1 MQFEPASQ
9 PEAGEF
15 RTALIDSCGAVSR
28 AVEKYEEEKSPSSLD
43 SLLYH
48 SNRLYRLLL
57 ASSGEEEL
65 EQVGRSISLLLE
77 LEELLGDS
85 SHSASS
91 VRRHSPRGRGRP
103 KFDICKEQIEH
114 LLKLNF
120 SCLKIASL
128 LGVSLRTLRRRMTD
142 YDLSVTG
149 LYSDI
154 NDRDLKG
161 VVREIQSSFP
171 NCGYRMMDGHLR
183 LRGIRV
189 TQARI
194 RNCMH
199 AVDPEGVALRWRQ
212 AIQRRKYRVAG
223 PLALWHIDGNHKL
236 IRYVYIILPPL

>member
-65 EQVGRSISLLLE
+65 EQVGRSISLLME

-120 SCLKIASL
+120 SCLKIAYL
-128 LGVSLRTLRRRMTD
+128 
-142 YDLSVTG
+142 
-149 LYSDI
+149 
-154 NDRDLKG
+154 
-161 VVREIQSSFP
+161 
-171 NCGYRMMDGHLR
+171 
-183 LRGIRV
+183 
-189 TQARI
+189 
-194 RNCMH
+194 
-199 AVDPEGVALRWRQ
+199 
-212 AIQRRKYRVAG
+212 
-223 PLALWHIDGNHKL
+223 
-236 IRYVYIILPPL
+236 

>member
-1 MQFEPASQ
+1 
-9 PEAGEF
+9 
-15 RTALIDSCGAVSR
+15 
-28 AVEKYEEEKSPSSLD
+28 
-43 SLLYH
+43 
-48 SNRLYRLLL
+48 
-57 ASSGEEEL
+57 
-65 EQVGRSISLLLE
+65 
-77 LEELLGDS
+77 
-85 SHSASS
+85 
-91 VRRHSPRGRGRP
+91 
-103 KFDICKEQIEH
+103 
-114 LLKLNF
+114 
-120 SCLKIASL
+120 
-128 LGVSLRTLRRRMTD
+128 MTD

-154 NDRDLKG
+154 NDPDLKK

-212 AIQRRKYRVAG
+212 GIQCMKYRVAG
-223 PLALWHIDGNHKL
+223 PLALWHINGNHKL